1 MDPLQ
6 AFLEDIKRLKLAK
19 DHLLGLFHVLIGR
32 RISRDDGTLISGGM
46 TWRELAT
53 LLKKVRWS
61 KEAVQE
67 LGLNPEDLAPRDR
80 EKYWYTAIAQAQVNS
95 DQARA
100 MGDKLAEM
108 LKEKGYVIGPAPGSN
123 P

>member
-19 DHLLGLFHVLIGR
+19 DHLLGLFHILIGR
-32 RISRDDGTLISGGM
+32 RITRADGTLISGGM
-46 TWRELAT
+46 TWRELAA

-61 KEAVQE
+61 KDAVQE
-67 LGLNPEDLAPRDR
+67 LELDPEDLAPRDR
-80 EKYWYTAIAQAQVNS
+80 EKFWYTAIAQAAVNS
-95 DQARA
+95 DEARA
-100 MGDKLAEM
+100 LGDKLAEV
-108 LKEKGYVIGPAPGSN
+108 LKEQGYIIGPAPGSK